1 MKNGLNTG
9 IKAFDEM
16 VGEVRQ
22 GEVIVIA
29 SRPGMGKTTL
39 ALQILAKNCLDKKCL
54 YLALLDDVAMAME
67 NICCILGSVNRYEN
81 EQEIFAS
88 VDKVI
93 DSKLNKT
100 LHLWTFDYD
109 FISLNIELAKLKIE
123 KGLDYIFI
131 DGFQL
136 LSPDI
141 SANLR
146 AKWLKDL
153 AQSLGVTI
161 FVTTQIKRTRD
172 CDRIDCTT
180 VDFHLYNYA
189 DKVLGV
195 YRKDHFMTI
204 EDVQRI
210 KKGESFLCAVK
221 NNAGKQG
228 AITAYFNYA
237 RCAFIENF
245 IDEDWYKP
253 TLNIVSINKK

>member
-1 MKNGLNTG
+1 MENGLNTG

-29 SRPGMGKTTL
+29 GRPGMGKTTI

-54 YLALLDDVAMAME
+54 YLSSID
-67 NICCILGSVNRYEN
+67 NITTCFHDIACVFGNLNRYEN
-81 EQEIFAS
+81 EQEIFSS
-88 VDKVI
+88 VDEVI
-93 DSKLNKT
+93 DSKLNTT
-100 LHLWTFDYD
+100 LHLWAFDYN
-109 FISLNIELAKLKIE
+109 FISLSVELAKLKIE
-123 KGLDYIFI
+123 KGLDYVFI
-131 DGFQL
+131 DEFQL

-141 SANLR
+141 SAKLR

-153 AQSLGVTI
+153 AQSLGITI

-172 CDRIDCTT
+172 YDRIDCTT
-180 VDFHLYNYA
+180 INYDLYYLA

-195 YRKDHFMTI
+195 YRKDCFMTI
-204 EDVQRI
+204 NDIGRI

-237 RCAFIENF
+237 RCAFSENF

-253 TLNIVSINKK
+253 TTDIVPTQD

>member
-9 IKAFDEM
+9 IKAFDEI
-16 VGEVRQ
+16 VGEVQQ
-22 GEVIVIA
+22 GELIVIA
-29 SRPGMGKTTL
+29 GRPGMGKTTL
-39 ALQILAKNCLDKKCL
+39 ALQILAKNCLDKNCV
-54 YLALLDDVAMAME
+54 YLSSTDNLTMCFT
-67 NICCILGSVNRYEN
+67 NIACILGNLNRYSNEKEVWESVNE
-81 EQEIFAS
+81 
-88 VDKVI
+88 VI
-93 DSKLNKT
+93 DCKLNKT

-109 FISLNIELAKLKIE
+109 FISLSIELTKLKTE
-123 KGLDYIFI
+123 KGIDYVFI

-136 LSPDI
+136 FSHDI

-153 AQSLGVTI
+153 AQSLGITI
-161 FVTTQIKRTRD
+161 FVTTQMKLCRD
-172 CDRIDCTT
+172 CDRLDCTT
-180 VDFHLYNYA
+180 VDFYLYNHA

-195 YRKDHFMTI
+195 YRKDCFMTI
-204 EDVQRI
+204 NDIGRI

-237 RCAFIENF
+237 RCAFSENF

-253 TLNIVSINKK
+253 TTDIVSIKD

>member
-1 MKNGLNTG
+1 MENGLNTG

-29 SRPGMGKTTL
+29 GRPGMGKTTL
-39 ALQILAKNCLDKKCL
+39 ALQILAKNCLQKKCL

-81 EQEIFAS
+81 EKEVLES
-88 VDKVI
+88 VDEVI
-93 DSKLNKT
+93 KDRLNKT
-100 LHLWTFDYD
+100 LHLWMVDYD
-109 FISLNIELAKLKIE
+109 FISLSIELTKLKIE
-123 KGLDYIFI
+123 KGLDYVFI
-131 DGFQL
+131 DYFQL

-141 SANLR
+141 SAKLR

-153 AQSLGVTI
+153 AQSLGITI

-180 VDFHLYNYA
+180 VDFYLYNHA

-195 YRKDHFMTI
+195 YRKDYFMTI
-204 EDVQRI
+204 NDMERI
-210 KKGESFLCAVK
+210 NKGESFLCAVK

-237 RCAFIENF
+237 RCAFSENF

-253 TLNIVSINKK
+253 TTDIVSIKD

>member
-1 MKNGLNTG
+1 MENGLNTG

-29 SRPGMGKTTL
+29 GRPGMGKTTL

-54 YLALLDDVAMAME
+54 YLSSTD
-67 NICCILGSVNRYEN
+67 NITTCFNNIACVLGNLNRYEN

-88 VDKVI
+88 VDEVI

-100 LHLWTFDYD
+100 LHLWTFDYN
-109 FISLNIELAKLKIE
+109 FISLSIELAKLKIQ
-123 KGLDYIFI
+123 KGLDYVFI

-136 LSPDI
+136 LSPDV
-141 SANLR
+141 SAKLR

-153 AQSLGVTI
+153 AQSLGITI
-161 FVTTQIKRTRD
+161 FVTTQMKLCRD

-180 VDFHLYNYA
+180 VDFYLYNHA
-189 DKVLGV
+189 DEVLGV
-195 YRKDHFMTI
+195 YRKDYFMAI
-204 EDVQRI
+204 KDIGRI
-210 KKGESFLCAVK
+210 NKGESFLCAVK

-237 RCAFIENF
+237 RCAFSENF

-253 TLNIVSINKK
+253 TTDIVSIKD

>member
-1 MKNGLNTG
+1 MSSTDNITTCFNN
-9 IKAFDEM
+9 
-16 VGEVRQ
+16 
-22 GEVIVIA
+22 IA
-29 SRPGMGKTTL
+29 
-39 ALQILAKNCLDKKCL
+39 C
-54 YLALLDDVAMAME
+54 V
-67 NICCILGSVNRYEN
+67 LGNLNRYEN

-123 KGLDYIFI
+123 KGLDYVFI
-131 DGFQL
+131 DEFQL

-153 AQSLGVTI
+153 AQSLGVTV

-204 EDVQRI
+204 EDMQRI

-237 RCAFIENF
+237 RCAFSENF

-253 TLNIVSINKK
+253 TTDIVSINKK

>member
-1 MKNGLNTG
+1 MENGLNTG

-16 VGEVRQ
+16 VGEVQ
-22 GEVIVIA
+22 QSELIVIA
-29 SRPGMGKTTL
+29 GKPGMGKTTI

-54 YLALLDDVAMAME
+54 YLSSID
-67 NICCILGSVNRYEN
+67 NITTCFNNIACVFGNLNRYEN

-88 VDKVI
+88 VDEVI

-100 LHLWTFDYD
+100 LHLWAFDYN
-109 FISLNIELAKLKIE
+109 FISLSVELAKLKIE
-123 KGLDYIFI
+123 KGLDYVFI
-131 DGFQL
+131 DEFQL

-141 SANLR
+141 SAKLR

-153 AQSLGVTI
+153 AQSLGITM

-172 CDRIDCTT
+172 YDRIDCTT
-180 VDFHLYNYA
+180 INYDLYYLA

-195 YRKDHFMTI
+195 YRKDCFMTI
-204 EDVQRI
+204 NDIGRI

-237 RCAFIENF
+237 RCTFSENF

-253 TLNIVSINKK
+253 TTDIVSIKD